1 MSAITT
7 ELETITVTLKRT
19 QVEALRA
26 LADDHAVSID
36 ELIANGSNLILMT
49 IEEDEPLFRLI
60 GMVKDG
66 PTDLS
71 ERHDEHF
78 AEKIHRVRNPSS

>member
-1 MSAITT
+1 MSAIAT

-19 QVEALRA
+19 QDDALRA

-36 ELIANGSNLILMT
+36 ELISDGITQLLMA
-49 IEEDEPLFRLI
+49 IEEYEPLLRLI
-60 GMVKDG
+60 GLAEDG

-78 AEKIHRVRNPSS
+78 TEEIHRIRNPSS